1 MKFMKTKSLDLMREV
16 TQLIGIAGDEKAVS
30 QYLKKYY
37 EELCDEVIYDNLGSI
52 FAVKKCGKE
61 NAKKVMVCAHM
72 DEVGFMITEIHK
84 NGLLS
89 FIKIGSIE
97 DSALYASRISL
108 KTRDGSIFPGSI
120 VMDEESLK
128 KNDGN
133 KMKIDLG
140 CRSAEEVNDLGVR
153 VGDSAVLQGEFVPL
167 ANQRVL
173 SKAWDNRFGCA
184 LSIELL
190 QALKD
195 SKLDYDL
202 YIGASVME
210 EVGVRGGITATGL
223 IHPDMGIVVDCS
235 EANDYQGKENEV
247 GQLGKGVLVKYYDKG
262 MMPNQGLLNELVQ
275 VCDKNEIDY
284 QYYYNMEINDA
295 AWIHKLF
302 SGCPTLNVGICA
314 RSIRTA
320 SSIIDLHDY
329 DCARKA
335 IEIILNSLN
344 EEKIELF
351 KESNR

>member
-1 MKFMKTKSLDLMREV
+1 
-16 TQLIGIAGDEKAVS
+16 
-30 QYLKKYY
+30 
-37 EELCDEVIYDNLGSI
+37 
-52 FAVKKCGKE
+52 
-61 NAKKVMVCAHM
+61 
-72 DEVGFMITEIHK
+72 
-84 NGLLS
+84 
-89 FIKIGSIE
+89 
-97 DSALYASRISL
+97 
-108 KTRDGSIFPGSI
+108 
-120 VMDEESLK
+120 
-128 KNDGN
+128 
-133 KMKIDLG
+133 MKIDLG

-275 VCDKNEIDY
+275 ACDKNKIDY